1 MESLKA
7 VLWALLAALVWGS
20 APVLFKLGLRGEIS
34 PLSGIFFHN
43 LTATIFALLTLLI
56 LKENPYS
63 YPIREILLVSLGGF
77 VSGFLG
83 LLVYYKA
90 VKVGDVSV
98 VAPIAS
104 SSPLFSTLL
113 AVVILGEEFT
123 LKKFLGTVL
132 IILGI
137 ALVFYSKS

>member
-7 VLWALLAALVWGS
+7 ILWAILAALVWGS
-20 APVLFKLGLRGEIS
+20 APVFFKLGLKGEIS

-56 LKENPYS
+56 LKENPLS
-63 YPIREILLVSLGGF
+63 YTFKEIFFVSLGGF

-90 VKVGDVSV
+90 VKAGEVSI

-113 AVVILGEEFT
+113 AVLILGEEFT
-123 LKKFLGTVL
+123 VKKFVGTILIVLG
-132 IILGI
+132 IIL
-137 ALVFYSKS
+137 VSYSKS